1 MGHNQCFYNVLH
13 GDIAEVTTTTDGI
26 GGEQPW
32 CEGWELNYCKVLV
45 YEAFNQ
51 PGELTIL

>member
-13 GDIAEVTTTTDGI
+13 GDIAEVTTDGI